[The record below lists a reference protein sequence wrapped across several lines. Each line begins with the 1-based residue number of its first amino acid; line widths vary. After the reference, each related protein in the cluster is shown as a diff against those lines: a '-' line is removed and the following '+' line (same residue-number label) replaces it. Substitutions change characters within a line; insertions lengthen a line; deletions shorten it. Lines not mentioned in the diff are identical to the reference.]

1 MTATIARHQPAQ
13 SSQNGVGGLPRAAQ
27 AGRRNRTRIALG
39 LVVIVLCVLA
49 TASLFSSANNRS
61 QVLSLRH
68 AVPAGHT
75 IASGDLAI
83 TRVSVGPGIRT
94 TPASALDRVVGRVAA
109 VALVPGSLLSPD
121 DVSAA
126 ARVPTGMAIVGASL
140 KAGQYPVSLAPG
152 DEVRLVEIAAPSAV
166 GESAAPLDRGRASV
180 LDVAGSKD
188 SPDALA
194 VSLLVPTAAS
204 TTIAGD
210 GASGRLSLVVIAG

>member
-1 MTATIARHQPAQ
+1 MTATFARHQPAQ
-13 SSQNGVGGLPRAAQ
+13 SSPNGTGSLPRAAQ
-27 AGRRNRTRIALG
+27 AGRRDRTRIALG

-49 TASLFSSANNRS
+49 TASLFSSANKRA
-61 QVLSLRH
+61 QVLALRH

-75 IASGDLAI
+75 IASGDLASAG
-83 TRVSVGPGIRT
+83 VSVGPDIRT
-94 TPASALDRVVGRVAA
+94 MPASSLDRVVGRVAA
-109 VALVPGSLLSPD
+109 VDLVPGSLLSPD
-121 DVSAA
+121 DVSDA
-126 ARVPTGMAIVGASL
+126 ARVPIGVAIVGASL

-180 LDVAGSKD
+180 LDVSRSKD

-194 VSLLVPTAAS
+194 VSLLVPTAAA

-210 GASGRLSLVVIAG
+210 GSSGRLSLVVVAG